1 MTCSIDFLYIK
12 QKYILPLIE
21 DLSPIRAATD
31 LDSRTDQVR
40 FLYPPCGAFSFFL
53 FFTVT
58 SSLELDV
65 LLLDDGRYILLCMGM
80 RRMMNLELG
89 MPFISH
95 SYRWSG

>member
-1 MTCSIDFLYIK
+1 MLPHARTKFVS
-12 QKYILPLIE
+12 YILL
-21 DLSPIRAATD
+21 AA
-31 LDSRTDQVR
+31 R
-40 FLYPPCGAFSFFL
+40 FSFFFL

-80 RRMMNLELG
+80 RRMMDLELG

-95 SYRWSG
+95 SYRWNG

>member
-1 MTCSIDFLYIK
+1 MNFRLKEFAVRHRIVFKRLCVLPHARTKFVS
-12 QKYILPLIE
+12 YILL
-21 DLSPIRAATD
+21 AT
-31 LDSRTDQVR
+31 R
-40 FLYPPCGAFSFFL
+40 FYFI

-65 LLLDDGRYILLCMGM
+65 LLLDDGRYILLSMGM

-95 SYRWSG
+95 SFLPMERLISS